1 MKTKRTAF
9 KKGVVETYKIIGLI
23 IVACLPSLIPVILSY
38 MTGNH
43 IWYSTLFLTVPFG
56 GGLLGILLEK
66 FGGFEK

>member
-38 MTGNH
+38 ITGNH